1 MKETIINTI
10 NGSEFYDGM
19 IKFSKKLLKTKDY
32 NFYIDEMID
41 VFERNKVQ
49 FHNGIMLA
57 EIMHNVDFNTF
68 EYYKKDELF
77 DKLKK
82 RYYVQYNNR
91 MSKLTDK
98 HDESYWVMEFV
109 TKLVKKESYE
119 FLIDVIKS
127 DEHLEVRANAIKRLA
142 IVSGQHFDRN
152 LPKNPGHWKENDIRI
167 DELNKWIEDGCQDG
181 PGYFPPRQDDA
192 LFNPTNHFEEV
203 VSKLNKK
210 LIKEQDND
218 DYSNYDNFLIIPD
231 DKELNMVLEKYNI
244 KGIYLEFLKR
254 FSPCNT
260 IIPKGM
266 NEILLYG
273 VDNIIENQ
281 TGYSVDSD
289 NNIVEDWPNNYLVIA
304 DKFADPYCI
313 DIANEDSAIYFAKH
327 GQGVWK
333 FKKVYNN
340 FIEFLEYLA
349 K

>member
-1 MKETIINTI
+1 MKETIINTN
-10 NGSEFYDGM
+10 NGSEFYSGM
-19 IKFSKKLLKTKDY
+19 VKFSKKLLKKNDY

-41 VFERNKVQ
+41 VFEKNKVQ
-49 FHNGIMLA
+49 FHNGIILA

-68 EYYKKDELF
+68 EYYKKSELF
-77 DKLKK
+77 IKLVN
-82 RYYVQYNNR
+82 RYYMQFNNR
-91 MSKLTDK
+91 MSNLTDK

-109 TKLVKKESYE
+109 TKLVGKESYK

-127 DEHLEVRANAIKRLA
+127 DDHLEVRANAIKRLA

-152 LPKNPGHWKENDIRI
+152 LPKDPGHWEEKDIKI
-167 DELNKWIEDGCQDG
+167 NELNKWIDDGCEDG
-181 PGYFPPRQDDA
+181 PGYLPPKQDEA
-192 LFNPTNHFEEV
+192 LFYPTNHFEEV

-231 DKELNMVLEKYNI
+231 DKELNKVLEKYNI

-260 IIPKGM
+260 IITKGM

-273 VDNIIENQ
+273 VDNIVESQI
-281 TGYSVDSD
+281 GYSVDSD
-289 NNIVEDWPNNYLVIA
+289 INIVEDWPTNYLVIA
-304 DKFADPYCI
+304 DRFADPYCI
-313 DIANEDSAIYFAKH
+313 DITNGNSEIYFAKH
-327 GQGVWK
+327 GQGAWE

>member
-1 MKETIINTI
+1 MKEIIINT
-10 NGSEFYDGM
+10 NDGSEFYHGM
-19 IKFSKKLLKTKDY
+19 VKFSKKLLKAKNY
-32 NFYIDEMID
+32 NYYIDEMID
-41 VFERNKVQ
+41 VLERNKVK

-57 EIMHNVDFNTF
+57 EIMRNVDFNTF
-68 EYYKKDELF
+68 EYYKKDELYT
-77 DKLKK
+77 KLVN
-82 RYYVQYNNR
+82 RYYVQYENR
-91 MSKLTDK
+91 MNKLTDK

-109 TKLVKKESYE
+109 TKIVKKESYE

-127 DEHLEVRANAIKRLA
+127 NDHLEVRANAIKRLA
-142 IVSGQHFDRN
+142 IVSGQRFDRN
-152 LPKNPGHWKENDIRI
+152 LSKDPGHWKEIDIKI
-167 DELNKWIEDGCQDG
+167 GELNKWIEDGCLDG
-181 PGYFPPRQDDA
+181 PGYFPPRQDEA
-192 LFNPTNHFEEV
+192 LFNPTNQLEEV

-210 LIKEQDND
+210 LMKEQDNE
-218 DYSNYDNFLIIPD
+218 DYSNYDNFLIIAD
-231 DKELNMVLEKYNI
+231 EEELNKVLEKYNI

-254 FSPCNT
+254 FSPYNT

-281 TGYSVDSD
+281 IGYSVDLD
-289 NNIVEDWPNNYLVIA
+289 NNIVEYWPSNYLVIA

-313 DIANEDSAIYFAKH
+313 DITNEDSAIFYAKH